1 MINNSVIRAYN
12 QIEGLTKSIDKI
24 SKEGL
29 PKDMQ
34 KSKRKEDKRGL
45 LSRSNDMERYNKPRE
60 MNKDESIEQ
69 QKLVIGYILRIREAF
84 EEVKN
89 GRATNTKS

>member
-1 MINNSVIRAYN
+1 MINNSVVKAYN
-12 QIEGLTKSIDKI
+12 QIDSLTKSIDKI
-24 SKEGL
+24 AKEGF
-29 PKDMQ
+29 PKGIKQ
-34 KSKRKEDKRGL
+34 QKRKETKGGL
-45 LSRSNDMERYNKPRE
+45 LSRSDDMKRYNKTKE
-60 MNKDESIEQ
+60 MPKDESIEE

>member
-1 MINNSVIRAYN
+1 MINNSVVQAYN
-12 QIEGLTKSIDKI
+12 QIDSLTKSIDKI
-24 SKEGL
+24 AKEGF
-29 PKDMQ
+29 PKAIKQ
-34 KSKRKEDKRGL
+34 QKRKDTKGGL
-45 LSRSNDMERYNKPRE
+45 LSRSDDMNRYNKPKE
-60 MNKDESIEQ
+60 MKKDESIEQ